1 MLRDMLIRHEGL
13 ELKVYVDSVGIET
26 IGVGRNLVD
35 VGITR
40 EEALYLLD
48 HDITDTLADCRRVFY
63 WFDDISQARQDV
75 VANMVFNMGLR
86 RFRGFKQTI
95 RYIEMNQFDDASTE
109 MLDSKW
115 AGQVGNRATELSR
128 MMADG

>member
-48 HDITDTLADCRRVFY
+48 HDIADTLADCRRAFY
-63 WFDDISQARQDV
+63 WFEDVSQARQDV